1 MEENPV
7 KPVTVDEA
15 VDWLLWYLEAE
26 DIAAIAAQD
35 EDELLDQHFDT
46 CLLIRNAFSL
56 WGNPALLAAAGAD
69 NPDEASLVILRAL
82 WRRLNPLH

>member
-1 MEENPV
+1 MEESPV

-15 VDWLLWYLEAE
+15 VDWLLLYLEAE

-35 EDELLDQHFDT
+35 EDELIDHHFDT

-56 WGNPALLAAAGAD
+56 WDNPALLAATGAD
-69 NPDEASLVILRAL
+69 HPDEASLVILRAL